1 MPNYDYQCSNCGK
14 QVRLFFTYAQYD
26 SAEPKCTHC
35 NSDKLKRLIGRVA
48 LAKSEDARLD
58 SLDPDS
64 MLAGVDEEDPRS
76 LGKFMR
82 KMSSE
87 MGEDLGDEFDEVVN
101 RLESG
106 ESPEEIEKTMPE
118 LADDGGSFASDDLI

>member
-1 MPNYDYQCSNCGK
+1 
-14 QVRLFFTYAQYD
+14 
-26 SAEPKCTHC
+26 
-35 NSDKLKRLIGRVA
+35 
-48 LAKSEDARLD
+48 LD

-118 LADDGGSFASDDLI
+118 LADEGSSFGSDDLI

>member
-1 MPNYDYQCSNCGK
+1 
-14 QVRLFFTYAQYD
+14 VRLFFTYDEYD
-26 SAEPKCTHC
+26 SVIPKCTHC
-35 NSDKLKRLIGRVA
+35 ESKKLQRLIGRVA
-48 LAKSEDARLD
+48 FAKSEDARLD
-58 SLDPDS
+58 AMDPDS

-76 LGKFMR
+76 LGRMMR

-87 MGEDLGDEFDEVVN
+87 MGEDLGDEFDEVVG

-118 LADDGGSFASDDLI
+118 LADDSGSFGGDDLL

>member
-1 MPNYDYQCSNCGK
+1 MPFYDYRCGNCGRK
-14 QVRLFFTYAQYD
+14 VRLFFTYDEYD
-26 SAEPKCTHC
+26 SAIPKCTHC
-35 NSDKLKRLIGRVA
+35 ESKKLQRLISRVA

-58 SLDPDS
+58 AMDPDS

-76 LGKFMR
+76 LGRMMR

-87 MGEDLGDEFDEVVN
+87 MGEDLGDEFDEVVG

-118 LADDGGSFASDDLI
+118 LADDSGSFGGDDLL